1 MTVEELSSILRTPQ
15 SSGLKFEAQLPTAEI
30 LADNIA
36 AMANADGGI
45 LIIGYDGNKSFS
57 VNSKNVKL
65 CLDKA
70 RKLLI
75 PEPQITLRQFKISG
89 KELAVITVTK
99 SSGPIGIIGDTASI
113 PHRQYKRVR
122 LAGGVAGRTTSLKT
136 QGPIFKSPEYQPEPM
151 AGQMIDSGMEPCF
164 GVDLL
169 AGSFF
174 KLLKQASEPVENTCF
189 LGVFGKWGRGKTY
202 FIERLKKVIKDSD
215 DSDCYDFVQFNAW
228 KYQSTPQIWAFL
240 THTLRN
246 HKCFLGRV
254 KFYLRGR
261 CFWPF
266 LLWVA
271 LIIITAFCCFIAY
284 NDWSRNSSGTRTA
297 LSLFTATFSL
307 VTLFTG
313 YFKLFHS
320 SLSTF
325 NKQNVSPTDDLGT
338 QLRYE
343 EEIELTVKRWNWEP
357 SCWFRRLRKKQSR
370 KIVLIIEDI
379 DRCNESS
386 MIAIIEALKLILEN
400 PVIARRMI
408 VIAAIDSDRLLN
420 AYKIRFNAVTDNK
433 DKSRRLAIRQLNK
446 IFLAGIKLPKL
457 TNQNLTEFVDKLS
470 QTHAGTPISGPSADN
485 QSTTDSDHQETQ
497 PTSTGESSESST
509 AKLLTPAHLASYI
522 KDAITDG
529 ELGNATPRE
538 LRVLFYRLVLLNNML
553 YDRRI
558 RFTPEMATEI
568 ISRSIG
574 KSAGQLNENVDA
586 IIESAIPYQI

>member
-1 MTVEELSSILRTPQ
+1 MTVEELSAILRTPQ
-15 SSGLKFEAQLPTAEI
+15 SRGLKFEAQLPAAEI
-30 LADNIA
+30 LAGNIA

-113 PHRQYKRVR
+113 PLRQYKRAR
-122 LAGGVAGRTTSLKT
+122 LAGGVAGRTPSLKT
-136 QGPIFKSPEYQPEPM
+136 QEPIFKSPEYQPKPM
-151 AGQMIDSGMEPCF
+151 AGRMIDSGMEPCF

-228 KYQSTPQIWAFL
+228 KYQSTPQIWAYL
-240 THTLRN
+240 THTLWN
-246 HKCFLGRV
+246 HKCFLGRL
-254 KFYLRGR
+254 KFYLRWR
-261 CFWPF
+261 Y
-266 LLWVA
+266 LWLTLIVGA
-271 LIIITAFCCFIAY
+271 LIFITGVCCYIAY
-284 NDWSRNSSGTRTA
+284 NDWNSNSSDTRTT

-307 VTLFTG
+307 VTLFTS
-313 YFKLFHS
+313 YFKLYHS

-325 NKQNVSPTDDLGT
+325 PKKNVSPTDDLGT

-343 EEIELTVKRWNWEP
+343 KEIELTVKRWNWGLP
-357 SCWFRRLRKKQSR
+357 YWVRRIRKKQSR
-370 KIVLIIEDI
+370 KIVLVIEDI

-400 PVIARRMI
+400 PLIARRMI

-420 AYKIRFNAVTDNK
+420 AYQIRFRAVTDDK
-433 DKSRRLAIRQLNK
+433 DRSRRLAIRQLNK

-457 TNQNLTEFVDKLS
+457 TDKNLTEFVDKLS
-470 QTHAGTPISGPSADN
+470 QTHAESDTYGPSASN
-485 QSTTDSDHQETQ
+485 PSSTDSDSQESR
-497 PTSTGESSESST
+497 PTSTGESSES
-509 AKLLTPAHLASYI
+509 APGNLLTPLHLASYI

-529 ELGNATPRE
+529 ELANATPRE
-538 LRVLFYRLVLLNNML
+538 LRVLFYRLVFLNNML

-558 RFTPEMATEI
+558 QFTPEMASEI
-568 ISRSIG
+568 IDRSIG
-574 KSAGQLNENVDA
+574 KRNGKLDENVDA
-586 IIESAIPYQI
+586 IIESAVPYQI